1 MKGEREEGRLR
12 KGMEGRVIR
21 GMRDRTKGGEMKKN
35 TGKITAEICETRQG
49 EKMLKKFILHFI

>member
-1 MKGEREEGRLR
+1 
-12 KGMEGRVIR
+12 MEGRVIR

-49 EKMLKKFILHFI
+49 EKNAQKVYSSLHMGGFCRM